1 MDGNNISE
9 VLNLVNK
16 VLGDQ
21 NYTNEEKAILI
32 LLYLYN
38 DKIDTYKLHKMAF
51 LASLNIKELRDEMEP
66 KPMMYKDIFYDST
79 ITETLESLKL
89 KGLIEGDSTFI
100 LSTRGKEEAQFLL
113 SNISDQE
120 KRIFE
125 QTVNLFKDTTDD
137 EILAIFYF
145 TLDGMIKI
153 INPLYRVTK
162 NRKELAISLY
172 QKGKISFNT
181 ASEIAGM
188 DTKDFVYLLKK
199 KIIFS

>member
-1 MDGNNISE
+1 MDGNNINE

-21 NYTNEEKAILI
+21 DYTNVEKAILV

-38 DKIDTYKLHKMAF
+38 DQINVYKLHKMVF

-66 KPMMYKDIFYDST
+66 EPRMYKDIFYDST
-79 ITETLESLKL
+79 ITEALESLKL
-89 KGLIEGDSTFI
+89 EGLIEGDTLLQ
-100 LSTRGKEEAQFLL
+100 LSSKGKEVTSHL
-113 SNISDQE
+113 SLSDQE
-120 KRIFE
+120 KEIYK
-125 QTVNLFKDTTDD
+125 QIVDLFKDTTDD

-153 INPLYRVTK
+153 ISPLYRIIK

-172 QKGKISFNT
+172 TKGKVSFNT
-181 ASEIAGM
+181 ALEISGM
-188 DTKDFVYLLKK
+188 DNRNFASLLKK
-199 KIIFS
+199 KIIYL

>member
-1 MDGNNISE
+1 MDGNNINE

-21 NYTNEEKAILI
+21 DYTNVEKAILT

-38 DKIDTYKLHKMAF
+38 DQINVYKLHKMVF

-66 KPMMYKDIFYDST
+66 EPRMYKDIFYDST
-79 ITETLESLKL
+79 ITEALESLKL
-89 KGLIEGDSTFI
+89 EGLIEGDTLLQ
-100 LSTRGKEEAQFLL
+100 LSSKGKEVASRFLL
-113 SNISDQE
+113 SDQE
-120 KRIFE
+120 KEIYK
-125 QTVNLFKDTTDD
+125 QIVDLFKDTTDD

-153 INPLYRVTK
+153 ISPLYRIIK

-172 QKGKISFNT
+172 TKGKVSFNT
-181 ASEIAGM
+181 ALEISGM
-188 DTKDFVYLLKK
+188 DNRNFASLLKK
-199 KIIFS
+199 KIIYL

>member
-1 MDGNNISE
+1 MDGNNINE

-21 NYTNEEKAILI
+21 DYTNVEKAILI

-38 DKIDTYKLHKMAF
+38 DQINVYKLHKMVF

-66 KPMMYKDIFYDST
+66 KPRMYKDIFYDST
-79 ITETLESLKL
+79 ITEALESLKL
-89 KGLIEGDSTFI
+89 KGLIEGDT
-100 LSTRGKEEAQFLL
+100 QFLL
-113 SNISDQE
+113 SNKGKEVASHFLLSDQE
-120 KRIFE
+120 KEIYK
-125 QTVNLFKDTTDD
+125 QIVDLFKDTTDD

-153 INPLYRVTK
+153 ISPLYRIIK

-172 QKGKISFNT
+172 RKGKISIGA
-181 ASEIAGM
+181 ASEIAGI
-188 DTKDFVYLLKK
+188 DIAKLLKLLEK
-199 KIIFS
+199 KNLSS

>member
-1 MDGNNISE
+1 MDGNNINE

-21 NYTNEEKAILI
+21 DYTNVEKAILT

-38 DKIDTYKLHKMAF
+38 DQINIYKLHKMVF

-66 KPMMYKDIFYDST
+66 EPRMYKDIFYDST
-79 ITETLESLKL
+79 ITEALESLKL
-89 KGLIEGDSTFI
+89 EGLIEGDTLLQ
-100 LSTRGKEEAQFLL
+100 LSSKGKEVASHFQL
-113 SNISDQE
+113 SDQE
-120 KRIFE
+120 KEIYK
-125 QTVNLFKDTTDD
+125 QIVDLFKDTTDD

-153 INPLYRVTK
+153 ISPLYRIIK

-172 QKGKISFNT
+172 TKGKVSFNT
-181 ASEIAGM
+181 ALEISGM
-188 DTKDFVYLLKK
+188 DNRNFASLLKK
-199 KIIFS
+199 KIIYL